1 MTGPAYFGGQ
11 WVAWNF
17 AYGINPRTAA
27 LSVHNVPTAAV
38 ATTLTVAFGYAT
50 AEPGGILF
58 YPLATNAPIGVGID
72 SNLETV
78 TPSAV
83 SASSP
88 GYGAM
93 NFTATFT
100 KVHAEGDPVSSGT
113 VGLQEAINAAQ
124 AAGGGKVIVDSTW
137 AANGGTTA
145 MINAAVFASP
155 KIVDILDYRS

>member
-1 MTGPAYFGGQ
+1 MPTAGSYFGGQ
-11 WVAWNF
+11 WVAWNY

-27 LSVHNVPTAAV
+27 LSIHNVPTTAS
-38 ATTLTVAFGYAT
+38 TTALTVAFGYAVT
-50 AEPGGILF
+50 NDGFNF
-58 YPLATNAPIGVGID
+58 YPLATNAPINVGID
-72 SNLETV
+72 SDLETV

-83 SASSP
+83 SNSNP

-100 KVHAEGDPVSSGT
+100 KTHGEGDPVASGT